1 MEATAP
7 KYCHHLKEER
17 RRQQVVIVSGSGG
30 YLGAALCAHLKL
42 HTPYL
47 VVGID
52 IRPSLHTTHVGDI
65 SDSRFIQEVFNKYGS
80 SNSSN
85 DDDDDDSVNGSL
97 KSTEI
102 FGVLH
107 TAALHKP
114 QVATHSLQQFLAVNV
129 TGTLNLLENSVK
141 HSVQAF
147 VFTSTTSVFIPS
159 PDQKST
165 GGVMWITE
173 ETPLPRPKNIYTLTK
188 ISAENFVHL
197 FHQQHSLP
205 VLILRISRFFPEE
218 DDTPD
223 PRISAENMKSNEYL
237 YRRVSL
243 QDVVEAHVIALHRAK
258 VLEFDTF
265 IISAKTP
272 FVQEDLAAL
281 AKDTPSIV
289 AKYFSE
295 YKETYDNLGWHMNN
309 TIDRVYVSEKA
320 ERVLGFTPSYNF
332 VQHLL
337 ALKQNK
343 KL

>member
-1 MEATAP
+1 MEATASQYLT
-7 KYCHHLKEER
+7 K
-17 RRQQVVIVSGSGG
+17 QQVVLVSGSSG

-52 IRPSLHTTHVGDI
+52 IHPSLHTTHVGDI
-65 SDSRFIQEVFNKYGS
+65 SDSHFIQEVFNKYG
-80 SNSSN
+80 NNNNN
-85 DDDDDDSVNGSL
+85 DDDDDN
-97 KSTEI
+97 STI

-114 QVATHSLQQFLAVNV
+114 QVATHSLQQFVAVNL

-147 VFTSTTSVFIPS
+147 VFTSTTSMFIPS

-173 ETPLPRPKNIYTLTK
+173 ETPLPPPKNIYALTK
-188 ISAENFVHL
+188 ISAEHLVHL
-197 FHQQHSLP
+197 FHQQHRLP
-205 VLILRISRFFPEE
+205 VLILRASRFFPEE

-223 PRISAENMKSNEYL
+223 PRISDENMKSNEYL

-243 QDVVEAHVIALHRAK
+243 QDVVEAHVVALHRAK

-272 FVQEDLAAL
+272 FMQEDLPAL

-289 AKYFSE
+289 AKYFGE
-295 YKETYDNLGWHMNN
+295 MYKETYDNLGWHMND

-332 VQHLL
+332 MQHLIT
-337 ALKQNK
+337 LKQK
-343 KL
+343 K